1 MSLKS
6 KLRELMRSYLISRK
20 AWVSEQAAPSGA
32 PVIITSES
40 GTYTAPSDG
49 YILARAQATDEN
61 GWVDISGDIGSTSV
75 LKSADQN
82 TQVFVPIRKG
92 EAAVVN
98 FGASMTNKVV
108 AFVSTVGGGGNAFRL
123 VSVNGCFA
131 GGAAWRLDPFYANLA
146 KHLLGLPCQTILTQ
160 LLSAES
166 AQRRLHT
173 RIPLQK
179 TDIFKC
185 GRSWK
190 GVTRTLTQTYGSAI
204 QYFKLILAHT
214 ARMSAES
221 FPSRRG
227 IRPQLCSTPMAPL
240 FKTAVSYSFPVCCPA
255 KVILRSAA

>member
-108 AFVSTVGGGGNAFRL
+108 AFVSTVGGG
-123 VSVNGCFA
+123 
-131 GGAAWRLDPFYANLA
+131 
-146 KHLLGLPCQTILTQ
+146 
-160 LLSAES
+160 
-166 AQRRLHT
+166 
-173 RIPLQK
+173 
-179 TDIFKC
+179 
-185 GRSWK
+185 
-190 GVTRTLTQTYGSAI
+190 VTRSAS
-204 QYFKLILAHT
+204 LALMGVLQGVRHG
-214 ARMSAES
+214 A
-221 FPSRRG
+221 
-227 IRPQLCSTPMAPL
+227 
-240 FKTAVSYSFPVCCPA
+240 
-255 KVILRSAA
+255 